1 MRVKRG
7 LAAHRRHKKYLD
19 MAKGFRGGRS
29 RLYRTAREAVERS
42 LAYAFVGRKQRKREF
57 RKLWILR
64 INAGAR
70 ENGLSYSKLMFGL
83 AQAGVALNRKVL
95 ADLAVRQKEDFAQ
108 VGRTG
113 QDEARL
119 RRVSGRT
126 KQGSKAEDS
135 SFALQYKARCD
146 GSFTGTILID
156 TTRVGLGM
164 SSALFSCVLKK
175 VFWGSEGL
183 VLER

>member
-95 ADLAVRQKEDFAQ
+95 ADLAMNEPKAF
-108 VGRTG
+108 
-113 QDEARL
+113 EAI
-119 RRVSGRT
+119 VNAV
-126 KQGSKAEDS
+126 K
-135 SFALQYKARCD
+135 
-146 GSFTGTILID
+146 
-156 TTRVGLGM
+156 
-164 SSALFSCVLKK
+164 
-175 VFWGSEGL
+175 
-183 VLER
+183 

>member
-7 LAAHRRHKKYLD
+7 LAPIVGTRNIWIWLKAS
-19 MAKGFRGGRS
+19 AEAAA

-95 ADLAVRQKEDFAQ
+95 ADLAVRQKEDFAKL
-108 VGRTG
+108 V
-113 QDEARL
+113 ELAK
-119 RRVSGRT
+119 T
-126 KQGSKAEDS
+126 KLA
-135 SFALQYKARCD
+135 
-146 GSFTGTILID
+146 
-156 TTRVGLGM
+156 
-164 SSALFSCVLKK
+164 
-175 VFWGSEGL
+175 
-183 VLER
+183 